1 MTAVAGV
8 SSDPV
13 LVGKRFLEAMITGDH
28 DGLDAL
34 CAPDF
39 RMWGAGHL
47 TVSGWKDRETFLG
60 RLRAF
65 GGGRSSTF
73 SNRVRLDLGEV
84 TAQDDRVAIEAEIH
98 APLVAAG
105 EYNNQ
110 FHFLLRVRDGLVV
123 EAKEYMDTHHVC
135 ELIPGARP
143 AVGPRPSNLTEVT
156 GTYWST

>member
-8 SSDPV
+8 SPDPA

-34 CAPDF
+34 SAPDF

-110 FHFLLRVRDGLVV
+110 FHFLLPRPRRTGRRGEGVHG
-123 EAKEYMDTHHVC
+123 HV
-135 ELIPGARP
+135 
-143 AVGPRPSNLTEVT
+143 PRLRAHSGGSAGRRAAPSNLTEVT